1 LPVLAVVSR
10 VGLLEQLLLV
20 VLVDLVIHMVV
31 MVLILAQPLALA
43 AAVGG
48 RPAHSVAAALMVGAM
63 AAPQYLGAM
72 LMAMVLAAAG
82 LVASVNQSPGQG
94 LQAAMECLASSL
106 LSGDYNE

>member
-1 LPVLAVVSR
+1 LLVLAVGSLAE
-10 VGLLEQLLLV
+10 LLVQLLLV
-20 VLVDLVIHMVV
+20 VLVVLVFHTEV
-31 MVLILAQPLALA
+31 MVLIQAHQLELV

-48 RPAHSVAAALMVGAM
+48 RPAHSVAEVPMVGAM

-82 LVASVNQSPGQG
+82 LVASVNRSPGQG